1 MSFEQY
7 TYHPLAAG
15 VANIPSSKGA
25 LASISSWLAL
35 SLIRPGSSDGGQSG
49 NGDSDELHIDS
60 SVDDFKLFLFSK
72 AVVGESKN
80 ENEVSDSGDSCIL
93 YRFYASHLG
102 FTHLTRHKF
111 SLSSY
116 VYPVNHK
123 NAIVRQASWRLLLT
137 SIDAFCGH
145 M

>member
-15 VANIPSSKGA
+15 VANIPSLKGA
-25 LASISSWLAL
+25 LASISGWPAL

-72 AVVGESKN
+72 AVVGESKK
-80 ENEVSDSGDSCIL
+80 ENGGARVG
-93 YRFYASHLG
+93 RFLQ
-102 FTHLTRHKF
+102 L
-111 SLSSY
+111 
-116 VYPVNHK
+116 
-123 NAIVRQASWRLLLT
+123 I
-137 SIDAFCGH
+137 
-145 M
+145 